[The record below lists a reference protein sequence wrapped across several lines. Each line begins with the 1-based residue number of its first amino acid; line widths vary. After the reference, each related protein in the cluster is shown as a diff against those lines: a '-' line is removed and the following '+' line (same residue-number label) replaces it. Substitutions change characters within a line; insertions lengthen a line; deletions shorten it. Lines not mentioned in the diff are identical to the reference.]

1 VITTEQVRLADHTTL
16 HLGGPANRF
25 VAASTEEEL
34 VAVVRAA
41 DAEAEPVLVLGG
53 GSNLVVADEGFPGVV
68 VQVAAGGLEFA
79 ADGDAVEVTA
89 AAGHDW
95 DEFVQRCL
103 AEGLS
108 GVECLSGIPGR
119 AGATPI
125 QNVNAYGQDVAHTIT
140 SVRAYDRLRDQV
152 VEIPAADCGFGYRT
166 SMFKGQAAGL
176 GRGATL
182 NPASATGRFVVLAVT
197 FRLAASP
204 QSAPIRY
211 GELSRVL
218 GVAEGG
224 RVPLADARAAVLMLR
239 RGKGMVLDAADP
251 DTRSAGSFFT
261 NPIVGA
267 SVYAT
272 LAARVAGAA
281 SGGAASGGAANGGA
295 ASGGAANGGAASS
308 GGIPHWPAENGQV
321 KLSAAWLIEHAGFS
335 KGFRLP
341 GDPGGARIS
350 TKHALALTNPG
361 DGSSASLVRLA
372 REIKAGVFAAFGI
385 QLANEPVLVGVT
397 L

>member
-25 VAASTEEEL
+25 VTASSEDEL
-34 VAVVRAA
+34 VAAVQAA

-53 GSNLVVADEGFPGVV
+53 GSNLVVADEGFPGLV
-68 VQVAAGGLEFA
+68 VQVATAGLEFA

-95 DEFVQRCL
+95 DEFVRRCL

-119 AGATPI
+119 VGATPI

-140 SVRAYDRLRDQV
+140 SVLAYDRLRDQV
-152 VEIPAADCGFGYRT
+152 VRIPAADCGFGYRT
-166 SMFKGQAAGL
+166 STFKGHASGL
-176 GRGATL
+176 ARGATL
-182 NPASATGRFVVLAVT
+182 NPASATGRFVLLAVT
-197 FRLAASP
+197 FRLAVSP

-218 GVAEGG
+218 GVGEGE

-267 SVYAT
+267 SVYGA
-272 LAARVAGAA
+272 LEARVT
-281 SGGAASGGAANGGA
+281 GAANG
-295 ASGGAANGGAASS
+295 SAANGSAANGSAANGSTANS
-308 GGIPHWPAENGQV
+308 GGIPHWPTEDGQV

-335 KGFRLP
+335 KGYRLP
-341 GDPGGARIS
+341 DDLGGACIS

-361 DGSSASLVRLA
+361 NGSSASLVRLA
-372 REIKAGVFAAFGI
+372 REIKAGVLAAFGVE
-385 QLANEPVLVGVT
+385 LANEPVLVGVT

>member
-1 VITTEQVRLADHTTL
+1 VITTEQVRLADYTTL
-16 HLGGPANRF
+16 HLGGPAARF
-25 VAASTEEEL
+25 VSAGSQDEL

-41 DAEAEPVLVLGG
+41 DAGAEPVLVLGG

-68 VQVAAGGLEFA
+68 VHTAAAGLEFA

-89 AAGHDW
+89 EAGHDW
-95 DEFVQRCL
+95 DEFVQRCV
-103 AEGLS
+103 ADGLS

-119 AGATPI
+119 VGATPI

-140 SVRAYDRLRDQV
+140 SVRAYDRLRDEV
-152 VEIPAADCGFGYRT
+152 IVIPAADCGFGYRT
-166 SMFKGQAAGL
+166 SMFKARAAGPA
-176 GRGATL
+176 RGATL

-197 FRLAASP
+197 FRLVARP
-204 QSAPIRY
+204 QSAPVRY

-218 GVAEGG
+218 GVAEGD
-224 RVPLADARAAVLMLR
+224 RVPLADARAAVLTLR

-261 NPIVGA
+261 NPVVSA
-267 SVYAT
+267 SVFAA
-272 LAARVAGAA
+272 LAAGV
-281 SGGAASGGAANGGA
+281 SGAANG
-295 ASGGAANGGAASS
+295 
-308 GGIPHWPAENGQV
+308 GGIPHWPTQDGQV

-341 GDPGGARIS
+341 GAASGARIS

-361 DGSSASLVRLA
+361 QGSSASLILLA
-372 REIKAGVFAAFGI
+372 REIKAGVFAAFGVE
-385 QLANEPVLVGVT
+385 LANEPVLVGVA

>member
-16 HLGGPANRF
+16 HLGGPADRF
-25 VAASTEEEL
+25 VTASSEDEL
-34 VAVVRAA
+34 VAAVRAA

-53 GSNLVVADEGFPGVV
+53 GSNLVVADEGFPGLV
-68 VQVAAGGLEFA
+68 VQVATAGLEFA

-119 AGATPI
+119 VGATPI

-152 VEIPAADCGFGYRT
+152 VWIPAADCGFGYRT
-166 SMFKGQAAGL
+166 SMFKGRAAGL
-176 GRGATL
+176 ARGATL

-197 FRLAASP
+197 FRLAVCP

-218 GVAEGG
+218 GVGEGE

-267 SVYAT
+267 SVYAA
-272 LAARVAGAA
+272 LAARVTGAA
-281 SGGAASGGAANGGA
+281 NGGAANGGA
-295 ASGGAANGGAASS
+295 ANGGAANSGAANS
-308 GGIPHWPAENGQV
+308 GGIPHWPTEDGQV

-341 GDPGGARIS
+341 DDPGGTRIS

-372 REIKAGVFAAFGI
+372 REIKAGVLAAFGVE
-385 QLANEPVLVGVT
+385 LANEPVLVGLT

>member
-1 VITTEQVRLADHTTL
+1 MITTEQVRLADHTTL
-16 HLGGPANRF
+16 HLGGPADRF
-25 VAASTEEEL
+25 VAAGSQDEL

-53 GSNLVVADEGFPGVV
+53 GSNLVVADEGFPGMVV
-68 VQVAAGGLEFA
+68 HVDAAGLEFA

-103 AEGLS
+103 ADGLS

-119 AGATPI
+119 VGATPI

-152 VEIPAADCGFGYRT
+152 VQIPAADCGFGYRT
-166 SMFKGQAAGL
+166 SMFKAHAAGQA
-176 GRGATL
+176 RGATL
-182 NPASATGRFVVLAVT
+182 NPASATGRFVILAVT
-197 FRLAASP
+197 FRLTVSP
-204 QSAPIRY
+204 QSAPVRY

-218 GVAEGG
+218 GVGEGD
-224 RVPLADARAAVLMLR
+224 RVPLAEARAAVLSCAEVRAWCWMPPIPTPAARARSSPTRWSALLSYAALVARVTECRAKRRCCKRGHPALAGR
-239 RGKGMVLDAADP
+239 RGK
-251 DTRSAGSFFT
+251 
-261 NPIVGA
+261 
-267 SVYAT
+267 
-272 LAARVAGAA
+272 
-281 SGGAASGGAANGGA
+281 
-295 ASGGAANGGAASS
+295 
-308 GGIPHWPAENGQV
+308 V

-361 DGSSASLVRLA
+361 HGSSASLVRLA
-372 REIKAGVFAAFGI
+372 REIQAGVFDVFGVE
-385 QLANEPVLVGVT
+385 LANEPVLVGIA

>member
-1 VITTEQVRLADHTTL
+1 MIATEQVLLADHTTL
-16 HLGGPANRF
+16 HLGGPADRF
-25 VAASTEEEL
+25 VVASSQDEL

-68 VQVAAGGLEFA
+68 VQVAATGLELA

-95 DEFVQRCL
+95 DEFVQRCI

-140 SVRAYDRLRDQV
+140 SVRAYDRLRDRV
-152 VEIPAADCGFGYRT
+152 VQIPAADCGFGYRT
-166 SMFKGQAAGL
+166 SMFKGHAAGQA
-176 GRGATL
+176 RGATL
-182 NPASATGRFVVLAVT
+182 NPAAATGRFVILAVT
-197 FRLAASP
+197 FRLAVSP
-204 QSAPIRY
+204 RSAPVRY

-218 GVAEGG
+218 GVAEGE

-267 SVYAT
+267 SVYAA
-272 LAARVAGAA
+272 LAARVTGAA
-281 SGGAASGGAANGGA
+281 NGGAANGGA
-295 ASGGAANGGAASS
+295 ANGGAANGGAAQRGAANR
-308 GGIPHWPAENGQV
+308 GGIPHWPAEDGQV
-321 KLSAAWLIEHAGFS
+321 KLSAAWLIEHAGFG

-341 GDPGGARIS
+341 GDPAGARIS

-361 DGSSASLVRLA
+361 DCSSASLVRLA
-372 REIKAGVFAAFGI
+372 REIKTGVFAAFGI
-385 QLANEPVLVGVT
+385 ELANEPVLVGVA

>member
-1 VITTEQVRLADHTTL
+1 MATEQVRLADHTTL

-25 VAASTEEEL
+25 VAASSSDEL

-68 VQVAAGGLEFA
+68 VQVATAGPKLA

-119 AGATPI
+119 VGATPI

-152 VEIPAADCGFGYRT
+152 VQIPAADCGFGYRT
-166 SMFKGQAAGL
+166 SMFKGHAAGQA
-176 GRGATL
+176 RGATL

-197 FRLAASP
+197 FRLAVSP
-204 QSAPIRY
+204 LSAPVRY

-218 GVAEGG
+218 GVAEGE
-224 RVPLADARAAVLMLR
+224 RVRLADARAAVLMLR
-239 RGKGMVLDAADP
+239 RGKGMVLDAGDP
-251 DTRSAGSFFT
+251 DTRSAGSFFI
-261 NPIVGA
+261 NPIVSA
-267 SVYAT
+267 SAYSA
-272 LAARVAGAA
+272 LAARVSGAA
-281 SGGAASGGAANGGA
+281 NGGAANGGA
-295 ASGGAANGGAASS
+295 ANGGAANGGAANGGAANR
-308 GGIPHWPAENGQV
+308 GGIPHWPAEDGQV

-372 REIKAGVFAAFGI
+372 REIKAGVFAAFGVE
-385 QLANEPVLVGVT
+385 LANEPVLVGVT

>member
-16 HLGGPANRF
+16 HLGGPADRF
-25 VAASTEEEL
+25 VAAGSQDEL
-34 VAVVRAA
+34 VAVVQAA
-41 DAEAEPVLVLGG
+41 DAGAEPVLVLGG

-68 VQVAAGGLEFA
+68 VQVAAAGLEFT
-79 ADGDAVEVTA
+79 ADRDAVEVTA

-108 GVECLSGIPGR
+108 GVECLSGIPGQV
-119 AGATPI
+119 GATPI

-140 SVRAYDRLRDQV
+140 SVRAYDRLGDQV

-166 SMFKGQAAGL
+166 SMFKGHAAGH

-197 FRLAASP
+197 FRLAVSP
-204 QSAPIRY
+204 QSAPVRY
-211 GELSRVL
+211 RELSRVL
-218 GVAEGG
+218 GVAEGE

-261 NPIVGA
+261 NPIVDA
-267 SVYAT
+267 SVYAA
-272 LAARVAGAA
+272 LAARVGSAN
-281 SGGAASGGAANGGA
+281 GGSANGGAANGGA
-295 ASGGAANGGAASS
+295 ANGSAANGSAANG
-308 GGIPHWPAENGQV
+308 GGIPHWPADDGRV

-341 GDPGGARIS
+341 DDPDGARIS

-372 REIKAGVFAAFGI
+372 RQIRAGVVASFGI
-385 QLANEPVLVGVT
+385 ELANEPVLVGVT